1 MAKRR
6 EPETRDDSDSRD
18 YGFIAIV
25 TLAIV
30 VAVWLLLMP
39 WVPAIARQTLYR
51 FHLATPSFA
60 RWVAQFPIPSMYNCA
75 NEFKVQEIPPGLAD
89 PIIDDDWRYVN
100 HFPARIITFGDG
112 RFHYLLNLEDRWFTL
127 RSSYRGQMLESR
139 IHLEPVGKRGLFR
152 FQRLSDRES
161 DDE

>member
-1 MAKRR
+1 MSKRR
-6 EPETRDDSDSRD
+6 ERETRDDSNSRD
-18 YGFIAIV
+18 YGFIAII

-39 WVPAIARQTLYR
+39 WIPAIARQTLDR

-60 RWVAQFPIPSMYNCA
+60 RWVVQFPIPSMYNCA

-112 RFHYLLNLEDRWFTL
+112 RYHYLLDREDRWFTL
-127 RSSYRGQMLESR
+127 RSTYRGQTLESR

-152 FQRLSDRES
+152 FQRLGHTEG

>member
-1 MAKRR
+1 MAKSR
-6 EPETRDDSDSRD
+6 ERESPGISDPRD

-25 TLAIV
+25 TLAIA
-30 VAVWLLLMP
+30 VAIWLLLMP
-39 WVPAIARQTLYR
+39 WVPVIARQTLYR

-75 NEFKVQEIPPGLAD
+75 NEFKVEEIPPGLAD

-112 RFHYLLNLEDRWFTL
+112 RFHYLLDREDRWFTL
-127 RSSYRGQMLESR
+127 RSSYRGQTLESK
-139 IHLEPVGKRGLFR
+139 IHLEPVGRRGLFR
-152 FQRLSDRES
+152 FHRLSHTEG